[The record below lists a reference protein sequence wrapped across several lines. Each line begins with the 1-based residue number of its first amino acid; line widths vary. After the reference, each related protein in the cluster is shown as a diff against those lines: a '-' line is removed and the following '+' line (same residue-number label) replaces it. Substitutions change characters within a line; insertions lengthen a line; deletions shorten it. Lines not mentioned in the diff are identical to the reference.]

1 MSIADAPP
9 PGRWLETVPDIEAYR
24 ALRVA
29 AGLSAKS
36 AEAAARGL
44 PNTLHAVCRYEG
56 QELVAMGR
64 IIGDGGCHLQVVDIA
79 VVPQR
84 QGQGLGREV
93 MQRLC
98 GWLEQNAPPSA
109 YVSLLADGEAHRL
122 YARYGFQLTAP
133 ASVGMARRF

>member
-1 MSIADAPP
+1 MNIADAPP
-9 PGRWLETVPDIEAYR
+9 SGRWLETVPDIEAYR

-44 PNTLHAVCRYEG
+44 PNTLHAVCRHEG

-79 VVPQR
+79 VMPQR
-84 QGQGLGREV
+84 QGQGLGKEI

-98 GWLEQNAPPSA
+98 GWLERNAPPSA
-109 YVSLLADGEAHRL
+109 YVSLLADGQAHRL
-122 YARYGFQLTAP
+122 YAQYGFQLTAP